1 MWLPWEYKNKTTP
14 EHKRQIDHGVALLLR
29 KAATLRFRRYLP
41 GFSGTNNSP
50 TLEVTPLQRQF
61 SSPTRDAT
69 PEARFRHLQS
79 LIRALQH
86 PPNFRLTSGSYPQA
100 CEWTSTVIATILI
113 DYCHQTADNQ
123 YFPDFVAFHRHQPV
137 CHLITQKNDDKL
149 WVVMTY
155 LRGAAYA
162 AGRNEKLRAKFLKRA
177 KFFYYQAKWGWD
189 DSTCGG
195 GMYWGQCSRYKNA
208 VTIELYITVSIRM
221 YEVFGE
227 EWMLAAAL
235 RGWVWFQQSGMI
247 NAEGLVN
254 DGLDDNGRY
263 LDSFSGSS

>member
-1 MWLPWEYKNKTTP
+1 
-14 EHKRQIDHGVALLLR
+14 
-29 KAATLRFRRYLP
+29 
-41 GFSGTNNSP
+41 
-50 TLEVTPLQRQF
+50 
-61 SSPTRDAT
+61 
-69 PEARFRHLQS
+69 